1 MSKKYVCREIA
12 HQIPKIDFNTNF
24 GELPSFQEE
33 IHSENASLDFQPER
47 RLWLT
52 VLFLGIR
59 GVIHG
64 DSEDIEWF
72 NSTHGLEW
80 VCNLLNI
87 DPVPIRKKVLK
98 HAKFIDKAIL
108 PTFPVAWAQHSH
120 GYTRHKK

>member
-33 IHSENASLDFQPER
+33 IHSENASLDFPPER

-52 VLFLGIR
+52 VHFLGRR
-59 GVIHG
+59 GVIQG

-72 NSTHGLEW
+72 NSKHGL
-80 VCNLLNI
+80 
-87 DPVPIRKKVLK
+87 K
-98 HAKFIDKAIL
+98 
-108 PTFPVAWAQHSH
+108 
-120 GYTRHKK
+120 

>member
-1 MSKKYVCREIA
+1 MGKKYVCREIA

-64 DSEDIEWF
+64 DSEDIE
-72 NSTHGLEW
+72 
-80 VCNLLNI
+80 
-87 DPVPIRKKVLK
+87 
-98 HAKFIDKAIL
+98 
-108 PTFPVAWAQHSH
+108 
-120 GYTRHKK
+120 